1 QIASGEQTAE
11 SVRQAVADLR
21 VRPWEGS
28 GWRILIVNECD
39 RISEGAAYVWLDVL
53 EKLPD
58 QSVVVFTTNSP
69 ERIPQRLRD
78 RCEHVTFDSSPAEV
92 RHGIEELIAKV
103 WWEEL
108 GSREPPTLEALGVTA
123 DEEGKLSFRRALQL
137 VEPMIRVG
145 GRVPQRTETQVIVMP
160 PHPAPPKPRAEPP
173 SPPGSEQS
181 YRTWLLGGLAVVGV
195 VGALVVATLLTGE
208 KPQYDPLDIE

>member
-1 QIASGEQTAE
+1 MQPLTEKYRPRRIADLLGQPNAVGVLQSFADEPSPKAFLFSGPTGTGKTSAALCLAADLGIPVERAELGGLWQIASGEQTAE

-78 RCEHVTFDSSPAEV
+78 RCEHVAFNSSPADV
-92 RHGIEELIAKV
+92 RHGIEQLVAKV

-108 GSREPPTLEALGVTA
+108 GSREPPTMEALG
-123 DEEGKLSFRRALQL
+123 
-137 VEPMIRVG
+137 
-145 GRVPQRTETQVIVMP
+145 
-160 PHPAPPKPRAEPP
+160 
-173 SPPGSEQS
+173 
-181 YRTWLLGGLAVVGV
+181 LA
-195 VGALVVATLLTGE
+195 A
-208 KPQYDPLDIE
+208 